1 MFWIAILV
9 FSMSWML
16 IKLGFLSATAGVL
29 MFVIKLLVFV
39 IIVGLIAIAWSWIR
53 GKAGGSA

>member
-29 MFVIKLLVFV
+29 IFGIKLLVLM
-39 IIVGLIAIAWSWIR
+39 IIAGLIAIVWLWTR